1 MRWCTVVQE
10 VAARAGQ
17 YRLTGTV
24 FLTGAAVLAVEVL
37 AVRMLAPFF
46 GNTVYSFSSIVSVV
60 LAALSVGYWH
70 GGRLADRAPVERT
83 FFLFVCGAGIAT
95 LMVEVLAGLVLPL
108 TSLIGITF
116 GPLVAAV
123 TLFAVPSYLFGVLS
137 PYAVKL
143 SSLSAPERG
152 VGRVSGDVFF
162 ASTCG
167 SILGSLLS
175 GFVLIPHL
183 GVVPSML
190 GIGCGVALL
199 GLAGL
204 WCSGLRAST
213 ILLVLVSLGA
223 LTYGAYGASRSAA
236 LSSLPSGIVRYVA
249 DGTYERI
256 AVVDTAAIGA
266 LPFGRVLFLDR
277 TLSSGVTLPEQ
288 DLLFPYTTYYRLYR
302 IATPTPSRVLVLGA
316 GSGTVARALHHE
328 VPKATIDVVDI
339 EPKLLSIARTYFS
352 LPEVPEIVFHVADG
366 RQFLRTGTDTYDFM
380 FGDMYATLYAVPWH
394 VSTREYYELLKAH
407 LTPRG
412 VYVGNYI
419 ARSGE
424 DDRSYLWAVVRTMRS
439 VFGEV
444 AVFAVTDPNASSM
457 VQNIMLLAS
466 ADPALVRDIV
476 KTLET
481 DNTLAGFVDHLV
493 PYDPALPERHP
504 IFTDSYAP
512 IELYSAALAR

>member
-1 MRWCTVVQE
+1 MAQQ

-17 YRLTGTV
+17 YHVTSTV
-24 FLTGAAVLAVEVL
+24 FFTGAAVLAVEVL

-46 GNTVYSFSSIVSVV
+46 GNTVYSFSSVVSIV

-70 GGRLADRAPVERT
+70 GGRLADRVPSERT

-95 LMVEVLAGLVLPL
+95 LVVEVIATVVLPL
-108 TSLIGITF
+108 TGLLGIVL

-123 TLFAVPSYLFGVLS
+123 VLFAVPSYLFGVLS

-143 SSLSAPERG
+143 RSLTMPERG

-167 SILGSLLS
+167 SIMGSLLS

-190 GIGCGVALL
+190 GIGCGVAFL
-199 GLAGL
+199 GLMGL
-204 WCSGLRAST
+204 WRSGLSVST
-213 ILLVLVSLGA
+213 ILQVCVSLGV
-223 LTYGAYGASRSAA
+223 LTYGAYDASRGAE
-236 LSSLPSGIVRYVA
+236 LFSLPSGTVRYVA

-256 AVVDTAAIGA
+256 AVVDTTAIGT
-266 LPFGRVLFLDR
+266 LPPGRVLILDR

-288 DLLFPYTTYYRLYR
+288 DLLFPYTRYCRLYR
-302 IATPTPSRVLVLGA
+302 VVTPTPSRMLVLGA
-316 GSGTVARALHHE
+316 GSGTVARVLHRE
-328 VPKATIDVVDI
+328 APLATIDVVDI

-352 LPEVPEIVFHVADG
+352 LPEVPEIVFRVADG
-366 RQFLRTGTDTYDFM
+366 RQFLRMGTDTYDFM
-380 FGDMYATLYAVPWH
+380 FADMYATLYAVPWH
-394 VSTREYYELLKAH
+394 VSTREYYELLKTR

-419 ARSGE
+419 ARLGE
-424 DDRSYLWAVVRTMRS
+424 EDRSYLWAVVRTMRS

-444 AVFAVTDPNASSM
+444 AVFAVTDPNASST

-466 ADPALVRDIV
+466 PDPSLVRGIA
-476 KTLET
+476 KTLRA
-481 DNTLAGFVDHLV
+481 DDTLAGFVDHLV
-493 PYDPALPERHP
+493 PYEPALPERYP

-512 IELYSAALAR
+512 IELYSAALAG